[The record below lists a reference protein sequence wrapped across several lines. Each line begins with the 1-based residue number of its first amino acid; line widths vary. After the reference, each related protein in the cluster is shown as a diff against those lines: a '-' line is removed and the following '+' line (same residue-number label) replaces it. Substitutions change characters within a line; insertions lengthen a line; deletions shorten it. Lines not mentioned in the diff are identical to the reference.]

1 MLNVNKFSHA
11 ICALL
16 LIQTSTCFAI
26 TVGGLAQ
33 KNNEYLE
40 VEADLAIAKKKAE
53 LAPYAAP
60 KPSMATPKVRTSP
73 TADVDNLEM
82 VEFYGDVNNPVAEFI
97 QNGMTFKRRRGET
110 IGSWT
115 VSSLRNKQAVLV
127 KSTATTNDIKKKGK
141 AKQKEVQPLT
151 KVIYLSAKTPAPT
164 YGQLESRTTQPIIP
178 TPLPVPVVM
187 PGK

>member
-1 MLNVNKFSHA
+1 MLF
-11 ICALL
+11 L
-16 LIQTSTCFAI
+16 QTTTCFAI

-53 LAPYAAP
+53 LAPYTAP
-60 KPSMATPKVRTSP
+60 KASLTAPKVRSSP

-82 VEFYGDVNNPVAEFI
+82 VEFYGDVNNPTAEFI
-97 QNGMTFKRRRGET
+97 QNGLTFKRRRGET

-127 KSTATTNDIKKKGK
+127 KTTAPTQDVKKKGK
-141 AKQKEVQPLT
+141 SKQKEVQPMT
-151 KVIYLSAKTPAPT
+151 KVIYLSAKTPTPT
-164 YGQLESRTTQPIIP
+164 YGQLESRTTQSILP
-178 TPLPVPVVM
+178 TPLPVPVIM